1 MTETRC
7 CLECK
12 KTFQS
17 KSRNQKYCCVECKNQ
32 KYVRIAKLRKESGI
46 TVSKAEVQ
54 RLRQKWLEIKGVN
67 EYEVRD

>member
-1 MTETRC
+1 
-7 CLECK
+7 
-12 KTFQS
+12 
-17 KSRNQKYCCVECKNQ
+17 VECKNQ